1 MKIFLM
7 LLRYLANKET
17 RPILLTTVTTILG
30 LLPLALGL
38 SIDLIAREITVG
50 SRVVDWWSNL
60 AQSIVFGLSFS
71 TLLTLIFTP
80 AALALPSHLKHFLAS
95 VNDQEL
101 DTQLINK

>member
-1 MKIFLM
+1 MPHEEITKTIKIACMQRL
-7 LLRYLANKET
+7 
-17 RPILLTTVTTILG
+17 RPILLTTTTTILG

-38 SIDLIAREITVG
+38 SIDIIGRDISVG

-80 AALALPSHLKHFLAS
+80 AALSIPPKIKKFI
-95 VNDQEL
+95 EERE
-101 DTQLINK
+101 QLQINPQ

>member
-1 MKIFLM
+1 MIEFKSFFRKIFFPVPDFNIGSM
-7 LLRYLANKET
+7 
-17 RPILLTTVTTILG
+17 TTILG